1 MDRRSTVMWASSLNI
16 IAGIWLIIAPFILLF
31 DKQAGRVDDVIVGIV
46 VAVLAAIRVFAARD
60 AVWLSWINAILGLWT
75 IASPFVLGLQ
85 AQSAYWNN
93 VIVGIVILVLGIIS
107 ASAVPA
113 MTRAPHTAPHTM

>member
-1 MDRRSTVMWASSLNI
+1 MDRRSTVLWASGLNI
-16 IAGIWLIIAPFILLF
+16 IAGIWLIIAPFVLLF
-31 DKQAGRVDDVIVGIV
+31 DKQSGRVDDVIVGIV

-60 AVWLSWINAILGLWT
+60 AAWLSWINAILGLWT

-93 VIVGIVILVLGIIS
+93 VILGIVILVLGIIS

-113 MTRAPHTAPHTM
+113 MTRVRHAPHAM